1 MANIIVAPGGGSRS
15 SSDNGGFLAAVV
27 LLTLIA
33 GAAGAGL
40 AAFVYQYSEDEVRGR
55 MRFQQ
60 TFAET
65 LPFSTS
71 ARVQQLEPIVTNLAA
86 PKDAW
91 IRLQASVLLDKD
103 AKVDIGIIRK
113 KVEDDFL
120 AYMRTVT
127 LSHLEGGSGLQH
139 LREDLTERARTRTKG
154 QVQEVMLESV
164 VIQ

>member
-1 MANIIVAPGGGSRS
+1 MANIIAAPGGGTPPASQKS
-15 SSDNGGFLAAVV
+15 GFLAALV

-33 GAAGAGL
+33 GGAGAGL
-40 AAFVYQYSEDEVRGR
+40 AAYVYNYSEDEVRGR
-55 MRFQQ
+55 IRFQQ

-71 ARVQQLEPIVTNLAA
+71 VRIQQLEPIVTNLAA

-91 IRLQASVLLDKD
+91 IRLQASVLLEKD
-103 AKVDIGIIRK
+103 AQVDIGVLRK

-154 QVQEVMLESV
+154 QIQEVMLESV